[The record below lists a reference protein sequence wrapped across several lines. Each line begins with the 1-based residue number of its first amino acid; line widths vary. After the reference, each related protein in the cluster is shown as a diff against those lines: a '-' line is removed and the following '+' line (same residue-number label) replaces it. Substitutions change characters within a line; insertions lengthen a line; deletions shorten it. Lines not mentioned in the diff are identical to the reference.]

1 MELSLCAGFGAW
13 YYAKR
18 KYSRDLEAASRKPG
32 STEGQLHLQKDEG
45 SYGGRRGPLGGQ
57 LGGIPPPQ
65 KGGISP
71 REANPDK
78 VAAMLAATKADAA
91 RARSQR
97 LPSLMITKPGELHRA
112 DAPVLCGMSSLV
124 ID

>member
-1 MELSLCAGFGAW
+1 
-13 YYAKR
+13 
-18 KYSRDLEAASRKPG
+18 
-32 STEGQLHLQKDEG
+32 
-45 SYGGRRGPLGGQ
+45 
-57 LGGIPPPQ
+57 
-65 KGGISP
+65 
-71 REANPDK
+71 
-78 VAAMLAATKADAA
+78 MLAATKADAA